1 LFNKGKTME
10 QVNLETKLVEILG
23 AISDGV
29 AQAKDFAVEQLPDI
43 AQQYILFGRAW
54 ETIVLAISVAAVV
67 GLVYGTV
74 KIAKSQNI
82 DDSEQWVMALMVGG
96 AAFLSLLIAIDRL
109 KDFLLVWFAPKLYLI
124 QGLAQLVK

>member
-10 QVNLETKLVEILG
+10 KVNLETKLVEILG

-43 AQQYILFGRAW
+43 AQQYILLGRAW
-54 ETIVLAISVAAVV
+54 ETIAFSISVAAVV

>member
-1 LFNKGKTME
+1 ME
-10 QVNLETKLVEILG
+10 KVNLETKLVEILG

-54 ETIVLAISVAAVV
+54 ETIAFSISVSAVV
-67 GLVYGTV
+67 GLIYVTV
-74 KIAKSQNI
+74 KIPKSQI
-82 DDSEQWVMALMVGG
+82 IEDDSKWELAILTAG
-96 AAFLSLLIAIDRL
+96 AAFFALLIAIYNL
-109 KDFLLVWFAPKLYLI
+109 KDFLLVWLAPKLYLI

>member
-1 LFNKGKTME
+1 ME
-10 QVNLETKLVEILG
+10 KVNLETKLVEILG

-54 ETIVLAISVAAVV
+54 ETIALSISVMVLV
-67 GLVYGTV
+67 GLIYGVV
-74 KIAKSQNI
+74 KIAKNQSMYVDARWMLAI
-82 DDSEQWVMALMVGG
+82 LTAG
-96 AAFLSLLIAIDRL
+96 AAFLSLLITIDKL

>member
-1 LFNKGKTME
+1 ME

>member
-1 LFNKGKTME
+1 
-10 QVNLETKLVEILG
+10 VEILG

-43 AQQYILFGRAW
+43 AQQYILLGRAW
-54 ETIVLAISVAAVV
+54 ETIAFSISVAAVV
-67 GLVYGTV
+67 GLIYGVV
-74 KIAKSQNI
+74 KIAKSQSMY
-82 DDSEQWVMALMVGG
+82 DDERWTLAILTAG
-96 AAFLSLLIAIDRL
+96 AAFLALLIAIHNL

>member
-10 QVNLETKLVEILG
+10 KVNLETKLVEILG
-23 AISDGV
+23 AIADGV

-43 AQQYILFGRAW
+43 AQQYILLGRAW
-54 ETIVLAISVAAVV
+54 ETITFSISIAAVV
-67 GLVYGTV
+67 GLIYVTV
-74 KIAKSQNI
+74 KIPKSRIIENDAK
-82 DDSEQWVMALMVGG
+82 WALEILTAG
-96 AAFLSLLIAIDRL
+96 AAFFALLIAIHKL